1 MIRRHTN
8 TENVD
13 VYLIWRHTDT
23 ENVDIRRHTDT
34 KSQRLNIGEE
44 NSSDSNK
51 CVSIRLD
58 ALKNTTTVATVLS
71 ACQT

>member
-34 KSQRLNIGEE
+34 KSQRLKEIEVNLI
-44 NSSDSNK
+44 
-51 CVSIRLD
+51 
-58 ALKNTTTVATVLS
+58 S
-71 ACQT
+71 A